1 MNNGNIEYPFDTN
14 SNQYNLWK
22 PSSAYFPRGE
32 APPPYEEAVAQG
44 ADTINA
50 QCTVSVATTHSA
62 PISTGTTMVESSFDV
77 QPTAIATSTTNLINI
92 NISNSGNITAVAT
105 GENHQINKCYSTIA
119 PNAQLRL
126 QPSTQPRSTQY
137 TPLPLATNHTTE
149 PQQRSP
155 LAANVNQIEVF
166 GSDLNAISTIATTT
180 AETNT
185 DALLCNYKNCSI
197 SNSLTK
203 PKNRNDVVFQTPQH
217 NRVKKNGEA
226 SLALMRNQPNNTI
239 LPPPLFDE
247 STTMSTATLPLL
259 PNDSIRQLKSRRH
272 HRTIPRHFT
281 LNDTANNPNATNP
294 KTKANEE
301 KTGQNCSGTAT
312 LNKKS
317 ICQCPVQHVPMTYMG
332 SAYLNLTRNQ
342 QTNEMLLSTLTKK
355 WSSQKAHVAKS
366 ASFTSTPSMASTN
379 ITTSSTA
386 LGYNR
391 NSASGL
397 LSAINPPK
405 ANSNGSSTAAETQT
419 NAVHQPKTPSKI
431 STISKQIGHNELNTI
446 AHSQVQ
452 QHSNDSSNDVKSMQE
467 LLPIS
472 INNNGKASNSNPLNG
487 SKIVA
492 NLEGDGMTLVPNATN
507 PVLPPKLSKAQIFSR
522 QAECVPSISKLTAST
537 NCTSGLPANGLTMTS
552 SLTNHYRLSGRERSK
567 SPAADKT
574 YSMVTPLNLGADQ
587 KIYHIKT
594 TYPTTAN
601 LTLASNHFTF
611 PKPSSVTKPLLSVK
625 NQSNSQ
631 NMASSSQSKF
641 LQSKVH
647 SSSSKAKKIMP
658 SSLHNNLNL
667 RQELQTSDIL
677 NQTTNQIDAHRMRKT
692 DNDKPL
698 PVCTTFTN
706 CSNPKEHFLPNDT
719 SLDDDY
725 LSECENCKSAHG
737 SRYYLDEEHVDQPQE
752 TMTLQRK
759 MDEKECDEQPYYR
772 TSSTLPT
779 NTKQKTT
786 VIKNREPWFSTIP
799 GSSSSEEDAIE

>member
-1 MNNGNIEYPFDTN
+1 MNILFL
-14 SNQYNLWK
+14 S
-22 PSSAYFPRGE
+22 
-32 APPPYEEAVAQG
+32 
-44 ADTINA
+44 
-50 QCTVSVATTHSA
+50 SVATTHSA
-62 PISTGTTMVESSFDV
+62 PISTGTTMLESSFDV
-77 QPTAIATSTTNLINI
+77 QPTAIGTSTTNLINI
-92 NISNSGNITAVAT
+92 NISNSGNITAVAS

-119 PNAQLRL
+119 PSAQLRL
-126 QPSTQPRSTQY
+126 QSNTQPRPTQY
-137 TPLPLATNHTTE
+137 ASLPLATSHTTE
-149 PQQRSP
+149 PQQQQLQQQQQRSP
-155 LAANVNQIEVF
+155 LTANINQIEVF
-166 GSDLNAISTIATTT
+166 GSDLNAISTIATTSVS

-185 DALLCNYKNCSI
+185 DALSCNFKNCSI
-197 SNSLTK
+197 TNSLTK

-226 SLALMRNQPNNTI
+226 SMALMRNQSNNTI

-281 LNDTANNPNATNP
+281 LNDSANSSNGTNS
-294 KTKANEE
+294 KTKANDEST
-301 KTGQNCSGTAT
+301 KTNQNCSGTAT

-317 ICQCPVQHVPMTYMG
+317 VCQCPVQHVPMTYMG

-355 WSSQKAHVAKS
+355 WPSQKSHVAKS

-386 LGYNR
+386 PLGYNR

-397 LSAINPPK
+397 LSATNPPK
-405 ANSNGSSTAAETQT
+405 NNGSSNSSTTAAETQT
-419 NAVHQPKTPSKI
+419 NALLQPKIPSKI

-446 AHSQVQ
+446 VQ
-452 QHSNDSSNDVKSMQE
+452 AQLQQQCNDASIDGKSMQE
-467 LLPIS
+467 LLPIN
-472 INNNGKASNSNPLNG
+472 INSGKVSNSNALNAT
-487 SKIVA
+487 KIA
-492 NLEGDGMTLVPNATN
+492 SDNDGLTLVPNANN
-507 PVLPPKLSKAQIFSR
+507 PILPPKLSKAQVFSR
-522 QAECVPSISKLTAST
+522 QTDCVPSISKMATTT
-537 NCTSGLPANGLTMTS
+537 NCTSGSPGNGLTMSS
-552 SLTNHYRLSGRERSK
+552 SLTNHHRLSGRDRSK

-587 KIYHIKT
+587 KINHIKT

-601 LTLASNHFTF
+601 LTIASNHFTF
-611 PKPSSVTKPLLSVK
+611 PKPSSSAKTLLNIK
-625 NQSNSQ
+625 NQTNPQNIASNSQ
-631 NMASSSQSKF
+631 SKS
-641 LQSKVH
+641 LNSKVH
-647 SSSSKAKKIMP
+647 SSSSKAKKITSTLP
-658 SSLHNNLNL
+658 NEISL
-667 RQELQTSDIL
+667 RQELQTNDIL
-677 NQTTNQIDAHRMRKT
+677 NATKQIEAHRLRKS
-692 DNDKPL
+692 DNDKAL

-759 MDEKECDEQPYYR
+759 IDEKECDEQPYYR

-786 VIKNREPWFSTIP
+786 
-799 GSSSSEEDAIE
+799 